1 MKIGS
6 GNKIPSIRSSGMI
19 VTADDDMFK
28 IVQFIC
34 TNPMNVSTCTYI
46 CIHPRHPES
55 PTSFKKENPSFQVPS
70 FLGSSLYFSE
80 TYHITDHTEIPH
92 THPPFGK
99 LGLHSL
105 QRVFFWLSLA
115 LRARKGYHA
124 GVHGVHL
131 RGPVF
136 SGKKIKPQPPTWYEH
151 LRNFY
156 AFSSKI
162 MDDTWYTVKHWDWDQ
177 DVEYKI
183 SFTCIRSSS
192 PPTRN
197 IQ

>member
-1 MKIGS
+1 
-6 GNKIPSIRSSGMI
+6 MI

-28 IVQFIC
+28 IVPFIC
-34 TNPMNVSTCTYI
+34 TNPNE
-46 CIHPRHPES
+46 CIHMYLYVSVYTPDTQNPRHPS
-55 PTSFKKENPSFQVPS
+55 KRKIPRFQVPS

-162 MDDTWYTVKHWDWDQ
+162 MDDT
-177 DVEYKI
+177 
-183 SFTCIRSSS
+183 
-192 PPTRN
+192 
-197 IQ
+197 

>member
-6 GNKIPSIRSSGMI
+6 GNNIPSIRLWLWLRMMI
-19 VTADDDMFK
+19 CSKLFNLYAQIPWMYPHVP
-28 IVQFIC
+28 IC
-34 TNPMNVSTCTYI
+34 I

-151 LRNFY
+151 LRIFY

-162 MDDTWYTVKHWDWDQ
+162 MDDTWYTVKHRDWDQ